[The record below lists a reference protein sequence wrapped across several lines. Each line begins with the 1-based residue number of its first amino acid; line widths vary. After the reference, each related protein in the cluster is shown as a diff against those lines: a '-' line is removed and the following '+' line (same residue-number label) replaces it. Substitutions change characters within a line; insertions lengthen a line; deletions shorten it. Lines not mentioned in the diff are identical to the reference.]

1 MNPQEIE
8 KTAFIAPDGL
18 FEFKR
23 MPFGLSTA
31 PASFSRAISIVLSG
45 LTFQSCLCY
54 FDDVLMFSKDIDQ
67 HYERLTAVLPRFRQH
82 GLKVKASKCSFG
94 ADQVLY
100 LGYTV
105 SSKGV
110 HTDPAK
116 IEAIENL
123 PAPVCLEKLR

>member
-1 MNPQEIE
+1 ME
-8 KTAFIAPDGL
+8 KTTFIAPDGL

-31 PASFSRAISIVLSG
+31 PATLSRAISVVLSG
-45 LTFQSCLCY
+45 LTFDSCLCC
-54 FDDVLMFSKDIDQ
+54 FDDVLIFSKDVDQ
-67 HYERLTAVLPRFRQH
+67 HCERLTAVLQRFRQH
-82 GLKVKASKCSFG
+82 GLKFKASKCSFG

-100 LGYTV
+100 LGHTV

-110 HTDPAK
+110 HTDPAM

-123 PAPVCLEKLR
+123 HAPVSLE